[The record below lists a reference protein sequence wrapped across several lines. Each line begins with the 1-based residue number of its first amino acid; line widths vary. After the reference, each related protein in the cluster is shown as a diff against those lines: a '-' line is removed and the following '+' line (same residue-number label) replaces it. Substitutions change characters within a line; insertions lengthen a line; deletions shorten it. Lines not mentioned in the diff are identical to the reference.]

1 MVYIVYNFY
10 LSLLSSQPLKLWITP
25 QSQIVTFNIH
35 HYLCQSCIVP
45 LGQIMALC
53 SSTVP
58 ILAFPAVTDWPLSFA
73 RARGSLGLM
82 FVGWFNGLYAS
93 QLNNLW
99 HCGSVCVCSCE
110 GLEPWH

>member
-1 MVYIVYNFY
+1 MVYIVYHFT
-10 LSLLSSQPLKLWITP
+10 LSLSFSLLSSQPLKLWITP

-73 RARGSLGLM
+73 RATGSPGLM
-82 FVGWFNGLYAS
+82 FVGWFNGRKLYAS

-99 HCGSVCVCSCE
+99 HCGSVCVCV
-110 GLEPWH
+110 